1 MAATK
6 IATCCYCGTKAAL
19 VLRGNDRHE
28 LTCSKCGAPLRVL
41 KMLPKQPAQTAT
53 PIAAPARSAP
63 RKRVDKYPEYRA
75 ERPRKRKKSKGFGRR
90 VMSQIW
96 DVVED
101 VVDEIFD

>member
-28 LTCSKCGAPLRVL
+28 LTCSNCGAPLRSL
-41 KMLPKQPAQTAT
+41 KMLPKHSAPA
-53 PIAAPARSAP
+53 AAPARPVP
-63 RKRVDKYPEYRA
+63 RQRVEKYPESRA